1 MPVNYGH
8 HRSDRIAEILSPLC
22 GIRDE
27 QIKKGVKPHDHA
39 RDNVLR
45 IRAMQKL
52 ANQNLADLAPHP
64 LIEFLLHDH
73 PSLARRIAWAQKW
86 QGS

>member
-52 ANQNLADLAPHP
+52 MAERKAAAAS
-64 LIEFLLHDH
+64 E
-73 PSLARRIAWAQKW
+73 AA
-86 QGS
+86 